1 MTSSFFVYVHYLFS
15 NRVVLLQ
22 SFHSTSQCVA
32 CPQILEHG
40 RRCRET
46 FSKELRV
53 AIDGLRPLSSFV
65 VGSSDKLLGLM
76 PSVSDLFTADPHLQ
90 LAEIYSK
97 AAAIGAT
104 VRPIV

>member
-15 NRVVLLQ
+15 YRVVLLQ

-53 AIDGLRPLSSFV
+53 AIDGLRPFPALVIGTSNE
-65 VGSSDKLLGLM
+65 LLCLM
-76 PSVSDLFTADPHLQ
+76 PSMSDLFTADPHLQ